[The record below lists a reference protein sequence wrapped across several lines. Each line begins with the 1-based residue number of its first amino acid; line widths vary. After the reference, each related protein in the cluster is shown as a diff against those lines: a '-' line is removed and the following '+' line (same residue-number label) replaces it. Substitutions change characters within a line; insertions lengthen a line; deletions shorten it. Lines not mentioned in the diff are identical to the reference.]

1 MKPKQSRREE
11 MIKMRVVMNEIE
23 NNREKSMKT
32 KVDSL

>member
-23 NNREKSMKT
+23 NNRGKSMKT